1 MTRGSQS
8 RRRFHDDPCK
18 DPKKGP
24 KSRAPP
30 RPNPS
35 CLDTSA
41 PHTLA
46 LFIHFLLTTSSI
58 HCHGYLRSSN
68 SPSPLLSQGLCMCC
82 SRSQPM
88 SRSVSAFTS
97 SLTCHL
103 LRSLPKKPPHYS
115 ISLSCFIPSALSSL
129 LICLLIY
136 LFVCLT
142 TRHKPHEGMNVF
154 LVTAMSSDRAWQIL
168 GAN

>member
-1 MTRGSQS
+1 MLLPAKTQR
-8 RRRFHDDPCK
+8 
-18 DPKKGP
+18 
-24 KSRAPP
+24 RAPSP
-30 RPNPS
+30 GLP
-35 CLDTSA
+35 
-41 PHTLA
+41 LA
-46 LFIHFLLTTSSI
+46 LTPHVWTLLPSTLWPCRYTSF
-58 HCHGYLRSSN
+58 
-68 SPSPLLSQGLCMCC
+68 SPPAQFTATATCGLPTHRVHSCPRDFACAVPAH
-82 SRSQPM
+82 SPM
-88 SRSVSAFTS
+88 SRSVSSFTS

-103 LRSLPKKPPHYS
+103 LRSLPKKPPRYS

-154 LVTAMSSDRAWQIL
+154 LVTAVSSDRAWQIL